1 VYSPDTSERKSQVC
15 EPALML
21 EVDSRSTGERAL
33 TAYGDALAQVDRDSE
48 EGLAR
53 CVADDA

>member
-1 VYSPDTSERKSQVC
+1 
-15 EPALML
+15 ML